1 MNRDAEMRTRIATLA
16 AAALTMGSLTIAP
29 HAQAAQNPYYPTV
42 PVNPGTPA
50 QIQLLDCN
58 GSTGEHGCGPG
69 WFWRD
74 GGHGWACYP
83 CG

>member
-29 HAQAAQNPYYPTV
+29 HAQAVQNPYHPAV
-42 PVNPGTPA
+42 PADPGTPA
-50 QIQLLDCN
+50 LIQPLDCN

-69 WFWRD
+69 WFWRN
-74 GGHGWACYP
+74 GSHGWACYP